1 MSRRR
6 VERNIAYDDVRKRY
20 YVTLEYGKD
29 PENGKQIRQIRTF
42 SKITEARAALRKHEA
57 ARDMGQV
64 VQPSSMTLDQWLSHW
79 MDNVVSLNRAV
90 TTVYSYRN
98 MINRHISPA
107 LGSIPIQQ
115 LTPLRLQEY
124 YAGLIRG
131 KGLSSNTA
139 RKHHDLLN
147 LALNAAV
154 RQGIILS
161 NPAQRVDAPKVRR
174 PEIHYYS
181 MEDLQRLLRLAEG
194 TRLDI
199 LIKLAGLLGLRREEI
214 VGLQWKHVD
223 LTARKLEICSV
234 RTSAG
239 SQVITKEPKTSSSRR
254 TLHIPDIL
262 AEALIRQK
270 KHQEDCKAY
279 LEDAYVDSGYVFTY
293 EDGRPMRP
301 NYASELFTSFIAQ
314 NHLPPL
320 TLHGLRHSFASI
332 ASAKGIPM
340 YDIGKALGHSSPA
353 TTSKIYTHLLD
364 PDHKDLLDRL
374 WDES

>member
-1 MSRRR
+1 
-6 VERNIAYDDVRKRY
+6 
-20 YVTLEYGKD
+20 
-29 PENGKQIRQIRTF
+29 
-42 SKITEARAALRKHEA
+42 
-57 ARDMGQV
+57 
-64 VQPSSMTLDQWLSHW
+64 
-79 MDNVVSLNRAV
+79 
-90 TTVYSYRN
+90 
-98 MINRHISPA
+98 
-107 LGSIPIQQ
+107 
-115 LTPLRLQEY
+115 
-124 YAGLIRG
+124 
-131 KGLSSNTA
+131 
-139 RKHHDLLN
+139 
-147 LALNAAV
+147 
-154 RQGIILS
+154 
-161 NPAQRVDAPKVRR
+161 
-174 PEIHYYS
+174 

-223 LTARKLEICSV
+223 LAARKLEICSV

-340 YDIGKALGHSSPA
+340 YDIICKSAIYSYQKATKFAFSQNKLQKQINQAENQLISCLIFGPVNSFEAAVQGYTQARPA
-353 TTSKIYTHLLD
+353 VLCGTCGPPGPRCRGSAAAIG
-364 PDHKDLLDRL
+364 
-374 WDES
+374 WQ